1 MSASVLND
9 ILKSHCSIG
18 KVLPEV
24 ASNINLELPVIK
36 EFPDSRFLLLLE
48 NKDFIIE
55 LRVYIKNTI
64 SANRFVMDSIS
75 VCIHI
80 LKKQK

>member
-1 MSASVLND
+1 MNHKTIKD
-9 ILKSHCSIG
+9 ILARDVGISAKRYLEKS
-18 KVLPEV
+18 LL
-24 ASNINLELPVIK
+24 N
-36 EFPDSRFLLLLE
+36 LLLE